1 MSMLQH
7 FPIIAIMA
15 YFLGAFLIVI
25 FGRNRALRNI
35 FGFLATAVP
44 LCLLV
49 ALVKPVMLGGDI
61 IAYWMGNR
69 IPAGGYAIGIALE
82 VDAMGLF
89 FGLLIAT
96 AVFVA
101 MLYSFSYMSHD
112 DNEPQYYTLF
122 LMLCGG
128 VMGFVLSGDLFN
140 MFIMI
145 EILTFAAVALTA
157 FRNTANGALEAA
169 FKYLVV
175 GCIGSSCILA
185 GTIMLY
191 AQAHTL
197 NFAQLAA
204 FLPGNLNTA
213 TIVAYAL
220 LFIGFCTK
228 AFIVP
233 FHPLAADA
241 HGAAPAPVSVLISG
255 VLTKSGLYG
264 IIRLTYILFRTM
276 DLGTVQFWLVFLGS
290 VSMFVCVTMAL
301 AQHDFKRLLAFHS
314 ISQIGY
320 VLTAAG
326 LATALGVSSGLYHAM
341 NHTLFKGLLFLCAG
355 AVLHETGTT
364 DLDRLG
370 GLSKKMP
377 QTTLLFLVGAFSISG
392 IPPFNGFAS
401 KWLIYQATYQ
411 KAAETGNIGFAL
423 VTIVCLVTSTL
434 TLASFVKVTQSVF
447 FGQLP
452 KEYENV
458 KEVSV
463 GMRVAMGILALLCIL
478 TGLFPGFVTS
488 YLTEPAARA
497 AFGANAYINGM
508 LGAGYAEGFGL
519 ADTLPVSFQAAGVWS
534 PISWL
539 CLLMIM
545 LLAVAIVAV
554 STKYDQVSALAKT
567 AAAAEAAEGKVSP
580 RYGSGALAEGK
591 YELFFG
597 GEESVYSQVGG
608 DDLFWGFKH
617 NWRHY
622 FSFMHE
628 LHSGIVND
636 YALWAVVALAL
647 AMLYAMII
655 L

>member
-1 MSMLQH
+1 MMQH
-7 FPIIAIMA
+7 YPILAIMT

-25 FGRNRALRNI
+25 FGKNRTVRNAV
-35 FGFLATAVP
+35 GFLATAVP
-44 LCLLV
+44 LCLLIT
-49 ALVKPVMLGGDI
+49 LVKPVMMGGDI
-61 IAYWMGNR
+61 IAYWMGSR
-69 IPAGGYAIGIALE
+69 VPAGGYAIGIALE
-82 VDAMGLF
+82 VDALSLF
-89 FGLLIAT
+89 FGLLVAT
-96 AVFVA
+96 AVFAA

-128 VMGFVLSGDLFN
+128 VMGLVLSGDLFN
-140 MFIMI
+140 MFIMV

-157 FRNTANGALEAA
+157 FRNTVFGALEAA

-175 GCIGSSCILA
+175 GSIGSSCILA

-191 AQAHTL
+191 AQTHTL
-197 NFAQLAA
+197 NFAQLSAMI
-204 FLPGNLNTA
+204 PGNLNLA
-213 TIVAYAL
+213 TTVAYAL

-228 AFIVP
+228 AFLVP

-276 DLGTVQFWLVFLGS
+276 NLGTVQFWLVFLGS

-326 LATALGVSSGLYHAM
+326 LATALGVSAGLYHAM

-364 DLDRLG
+364 DLDKLG

-377 QTTLLFLVGAFSISG
+377 HTTVLFLVGAFSISG

-401 KWLIYQATYQ
+401 KWLIYQAAYQ
-411 KAAETGNIGFAL
+411 KGVESGNIGFLL
-423 VTIVCLVTSTL
+423 VTICCLVTSTL

-458 KEVSV
+458 REVSF
-463 GMRVAMGILALLCIL
+463 GMRLAMGLLALLCIV
-478 TGLFPGFVTS
+478 TGLFPGLVTTF
-488 YLTEPAARA
+488 LTEPAARA
-497 AFGANAYINGM
+497 VFGANHYINAM
-508 LGAGYAEGFGL
+508 MGAGYAESFGL
-519 ADTLPVSFQAAGVWS
+519 ADALPVSFYSAGVWS

-554 STKYDQVSALAKT
+554 SSKYDQVSALAKT
-567 AAAAEAAEGKVSP
+567 AAAAEAAAAAGP
-580 RYGSGALAEGK
+580 RYGSGSPAEGK

-608 DDLFWGFKH
+608 DDMFWGFKH

-622 FSFMHE
+622 FSFMHN

-636 YALWAVVALAL
+636 YALWAVIALAL

>member
-1 MSMLQH
+1 MMQH
-7 FPIIAIMA
+7 YPILAIMT

-25 FGRNRALRNI
+25 FGKNRTVRNAV
-35 FGFLATAVP
+35 GFLATAVP
-44 LCLLV
+44 LCLLIT
-49 ALVKPVMLGGDI
+49 LVKPVMMGGDI
-61 IAYWMGNR
+61 IAYWMGSR
-69 IPAGGYAIGIALE
+69 VPAGGYAIGIALE
-82 VDAMGLF
+82 VDALSLF
-89 FGLLIAT
+89 FGLLVAT
-96 AVFVA
+96 AVFAA

-128 VMGFVLSGDLFN
+128 VMGLVLSGDLFN
-140 MFIMI
+140 MFIMV

-157 FRNTANGALEAA
+157 FRNSVYGALEAA

-175 GCIGSSCILA
+175 GSIGSSCILA

-197 NFAQLAA
+197 NFAQLSAMI
-204 FLPGNLNTA
+204 PGNLNLA
-213 TIVAYAL
+213 TTVAYAL

-228 AFIVP
+228 AFLVP

-276 DLGTVQFWLVFLGS
+276 NLGTVQFWLVFLGS

-326 LATALGVSSGLYHAM
+326 LATALGVSAGLYHAM

-364 DLDRLG
+364 DLDKLG

-377 QTTLLFLVGAFSISG
+377 HTTVLFLVGAFSISG

-401 KWLIYQATYQ
+401 KWLIYQAAYQ
-411 KAAETGNIGFAL
+411 KGVESGNIGFLL
-423 VTIVCLVTSTL
+423 VTVCCLVTSTL

-458 KEVSV
+458 REVSF
-463 GMRVAMGILALLCIL
+463 GMRLAMGLLALLCIV
-478 TGLFPGFVTS
+478 TGHFPGLVTTF
-488 YLTEPAARA
+488 LTEPAARA
-497 AFGANAYINGM
+497 VFGANHYINAM
-508 LGAGYAEGFGL
+508 MGAGYAESFGL
-519 ADTLPVSFQAAGVWS
+519 ADALPVSFYSAGVWS

-554 STKYDQVSALAKT
+554 SSKYDQVSALAKT
-567 AAAAEAAEGKVSP
+567 AAAAEAAAAAGP
-580 RYGSGALAEGK
+580 RYGSGSLAEGK

-608 DDLFWGFKH
+608 DDMFWGFKH

-622 FSFMHE
+622 FSFMHN

-636 YALWAVVALAL
+636 YALWAVIALAL

>member
-1 MSMLQH
+1 MMQH
-7 FPIIAIMA
+7 YPILAIMT

-25 FGRNRALRNI
+25 FGKNRTVRNAV
-35 FGFLATAVP
+35 GFLATAVP
-44 LCLLV
+44 LCLLIT
-49 ALVKPVMLGGDI
+49 LVKPVMMGGDI
-61 IAYWMGNR
+61 IAYWMGGR
-69 IPAGGYAIGIALE
+69 VPAGGYAIGIALE
-82 VDAMGLF
+82 VDALSLF
-89 FGLLIAT
+89 FGLLVAT
-96 AVFVA
+96 AVFAA

-128 VMGFVLSGDLFN
+128 VMGLVLSGDLFN
-140 MFIMI
+140 MFIMV

-157 FRNTANGALEAA
+157 FRNSVFGALEAA

-175 GCIGSSCILA
+175 GSIGSSCILA

-197 NFAQLAA
+197 NFAQLSAMI
-204 FLPGNLNTA
+204 PGNLNLA
-213 TIVAYAL
+213 TTVAYAL

-228 AFIVP
+228 AFLVP

-276 DLGTVQFWLVFLGS
+276 NLGTVQFWLVFLGS

-326 LATALGVSSGLYHAM
+326 LATALGVSAGLYHAM

-364 DLDRLG
+364 DLDKLG

-377 QTTLLFLVGAFSISG
+377 HTTVLFLVGAFSISG

-401 KWLIYQATYQ
+401 KWLIYQAAYQ
-411 KAAETGNIGFAL
+411 KGVESGNIGFLL
-423 VTIVCLVTSTL
+423 VTICCLVTSTL

-458 KEVSV
+458 REVSF
-463 GMRVAMGILALLCIL
+463 GMRLAMGLLALLCIV
-478 TGLFPGFVTS
+478 TGLFPGLVTTF
-488 YLTEPAARA
+488 LTEPAARA
-497 AFGANAYINGM
+497 VFGANHYINAM
-508 LGAGYAEGFGL
+508 MGAGYAESFGL
-519 ADTLPVSFQAAGVWS
+519 ADALPVSFYSAGVWS

-554 STKYDQVSALAKT
+554 SSKYDQVSALAKT
-567 AAAAEAAEGKVSP
+567 AAAAEAAAVAGP
-580 RYGSGALAEGK
+580 RYGSGSLAEGK

-608 DDLFWGFKH
+608 DDMFWGFKH

-622 FSFMHE
+622 FSFMHN

-636 YALWAVVALAL
+636 YALWAVIALAL

>member
-1 MSMLQH
+1 MMQH
-7 FPIIAIMA
+7 YPILAIMT

-25 FGRNRALRNI
+25 FGKNRTVRNAV
-35 FGFLATAVP
+35 GFLATAVP
-44 LCLLV
+44 LCLLIT
-49 ALVKPVMLGGDI
+49 LVKPVMMGGDI
-61 IAYWMGNR
+61 IAYWMGGR
-69 IPAGGYAIGIALE
+69 VPAGGYAIGIALE
-82 VDAMGLF
+82 VDALSLF
-89 FGLLIAT
+89 FGLLVAT
-96 AVFVA
+96 AVFAA

-128 VMGFVLSGDLFN
+128 VMGLVLSGDLFN
-140 MFIMI
+140 MFIMV

-157 FRNTANGALEAA
+157 FRNSVFGALEAA

-175 GCIGSSCILA
+175 GSIGSSCILA

-197 NFAQLAA
+197 NFAQLSAMI
-204 FLPGNLNTA
+204 PGNLNLA
-213 TIVAYAL
+213 TTVAYAL

-228 AFIVP
+228 AFLVP

-276 DLGTVQFWLVFLGS
+276 NLGTVQFWLVFLGS

-326 LATALGVSSGLYHAM
+326 LATALGVSAGLYHAM

-364 DLDRLG
+364 DLDKLG

-377 QTTLLFLVGAFSISG
+377 HTTVLFLVGAFSISG

-401 KWLIYQATYQ
+401 KWLIYQAAYQ
-411 KAAETGNIGFAL
+411 KGVESGNIGFLL
-423 VTIVCLVTSTL
+423 VTICCLVTSTL

-458 KEVSV
+458 REVSF
-463 GMRVAMGILALLCIL
+463 GMRLAMGLLALLCIV
-478 TGLFPGFVTS
+478 TGLFPGLVTTF
-488 YLTEPAARA
+488 LTEPAARA
-497 AFGANAYINGM
+497 VFGANHYINAM
-508 LGAGYAEGFGL
+508 MGAGYAESFGL
-519 ADTLPVSFQAAGVWS
+519 ADMLPVSFYSAGVWS

-554 STKYDQVSALAKT
+554 SSKYDQVSALAKT
-567 AAAAEAAEGKVSP
+567 AAAAEAAAVAGP
-580 RYGSGALAEGK
+580 RYGSGSFAEGK

-608 DDLFWGFKH
+608 DDMFWGFKH

-622 FSFMHE
+622 FSFMHN

-636 YALWAVVALAL
+636 YALWAVIALAL